1 MSSDSLGDRIKR
13 YEAVYSPR
21 LTPRSCLCIRID
33 GKAFH
38 TFTKGCAKPFDQ
50 PLVDA
55 MVDAMRFTA
64 DEMQG
69 FKLGYTQSDEATFLL
84 TDFDTYET
92 QGWFGYEL
100 NKIVS
105 ISASAF
111 TAAFNQSYTLKPRRT
126 VAMFDA
132 RAFIVPQDDVA
143 NVFLWRQKDWERNS
157 LQMLARAHFSHEV
170 LQGRNH
176 CAIHEMLYDKGINWA
191 DLPDQLKN
199 GTFLDKDGYLRY
211 DEMDY
216 SGINDIAFGEGNW
229 NYR

>member
-1 MSSDSLGDRIKR
+1 MGDSLGDRIKR
-13 YEAVYSPR
+13 YEAASDFT
-21 LTPRSCLCIRID
+21 LTPRSCVVIRVD

-38 TFTKGCAKPFDQ
+38 TFTKGCTKPFDQ

-55 MVDAMRFTA
+55 MVDAMISVA

-69 FKLGYTQSDEATFLL
+69 LKLAYTQSDEATFVL

-100 NKIVS
+100 NKLVS

-111 TAAFNQSYTLKPRRT
+111 TGFFNQTYTLKPRRT
-126 VAMFDA
+126 VAMFDS
-132 RAFIVPQDDVA
+132 RAFVVPKDDVA

-157 LQMLARAHFSHEV
+157 LQMLARAHFSQKELHG
-170 LQGRNH
+170 QNH
-176 CAIHEMLYDKGINWA
+176 AAIHEMLFDIGINWA
-191 DLPDQLKN
+191 NLPKQLKN
-199 GTFLDKDGYLRY
+199 GTYIDKYGVVSH

-216 SGINDIAFGEGNW
+216 TTLNELIFED
-229 NYR
+229 R